1 GVAGEL
7 RAHGLQ
13 HHGLVEHAVPGPV
26 DHAHAALAE
35 QAEDLVA
42 LGDDR
47 ALGDGE
53 ALAAG
58 EAALGGGVVLGVAGR
73 TLQEAT
79 LAAAFGGPTVRSLS
93 RDTAPSVPGSAASVC
108 ACRRAPAGAWT
119 ASPARAAKVT
129 ALAGTCQLKS
139 TRFCTASAITPPK
152 MAAPRVSTR
161 AAARSEERRVG
172 NARGETGAT

>member
-1 GVAGEL
+1 MPRTRSPAPALFKRQVGASGEGSRSCRR
-7 RAHGLQ
+7 RAR
-13 HHGLVEHAVPGPV
+13 EIP
-26 DHAHAALAE
+26 E

-93 RDTAPSVPGSAASVC
+93 
-108 ACRRAPAGAWT
+108 
-119 ASPARAAKVT
+119 
-129 ALAGTCQLKS
+129 
-139 TRFCTASAITPPK
+139 TPPV
-152 MAAPRVSTR
+152 PF
-161 AAARSEERRVG
+161 ENVG
-172 NARGETGAT
+172 PF